1 VSRHE
6 KTSKLI
12 EMAAETLRQ
21 HHSMAV
27 RQVYYWLVSQQ
38 VIENTRS
45 SYQSV
50 SKALVAARHEGL
62 IPWRQIENRL
72 RKLRRVRMWSG
83 LPDLAETAKRSIRL
97 STSATMGSLSTSSG
111 SASSSKGLEQSKR
124 KNTEIWSECWARS
137 EATAGAWRMTAPPGG
152 QGSATISGLAPLA
165 F

>member
-1 VSRHE
+1 
-6 KTSKLI
+6 
-12 EMAAETLRQ
+12 
-21 HHSMAV
+21 MAV
-27 RQVYYWLVSQQ
+27 RQVYYWLVSQ

-62 IPWRQIENRL
+62 ILGAVENRL

-124 KNTEIWSECWARS
+124 KNTEIWSECWSPIGSDGRRMANDGAVGAR
-137 EATAGAWRMTAPPGG
+137 